1 MVTVYSYDMLVIK
14 QKEVAVYDEDDGTI
28 TLSLWG

>member
-1 MVTVYSYDMLVIK
+1 MDTAYSYDMLTIK
-14 QKEVAVYDEDDGTI
+14 QKEVAVYDENDGTI